1 MTSPTSAS
9 ANGSP
14 VASTNKRQPR
24 KGQFEY
30 KHGQRQHTYD
40 REKAPYPLAY
50 SKHVLEL
57 ESIDMRLVHHMNNG
71 SVSFVDFS
79 DENWTGD
86 GGVAAPE
93 RSLDLGC
100 GTGAWVI
107 DAAKQW
113 PDCDF
118 VGFDLVDIQIP
129 LKSLPQEYAS
139 IAERISWVHGNFL
152 TNKLPFE
159 DDEFDHVHI
168 HAIAQGVPENKWG
181 ILFEEI
187 NRILR
192 PGGVVEIMENDVIF
206 PRLPKWFTAPLRAR
220 PRRSTSVHYPDGT
233 HRGLYPSD
241 PDTLSTPHDHALLE
255 SLYKSVFESRF
266 INQNPTAILP
276 SYFTTYFRHVTLGPV
291 ISFFM
296 PPLPPLQPLPPQ
308 IITSYV
314 IGPDSDTLDP
324 RTSTVF
330 PSPNEVRPTSLSFS
344 SASTGSTA
352 DSSQVSSLFM
362 GSRKKSSSVS
372 TYDSTAPSN
381 GIPDPPKTPAPF
393 KNFVLDMGMDGEEP
407 AVSPD
412 RIPLRNQLTLL
423 NERSLA
429 MHLYRS
435 YQIVLACQEEMWEEL
450 KDRIRNRKD
459 ELKPFGWDD
468 DEELEEL
475 QSRKKFELLIDRY
488 RTDMQTR
495 TALWCSLTGIG
506 WLFPPRE
513 PLSKAELIEEERIRA
528 AMMEART
535 FGDSDD
541 ETPVPC
547 RSLRVLVGY
556 KL

>member
-1 MTSPTSAS
+1 
-9 ANGSP
+9 
-14 VASTNKRQPR
+14 
-24 KGQFEY
+24 
-30 KHGQRQHTYD
+30 
-40 REKAPYPLAY
+40 
-50 SKHVLEL
+50 
-57 ESIDMRLVHHMNNG
+57 
-71 SVSFVDFS
+71 
-79 DENWTGD
+79 
-86 GGVAAPE
+86 
-93 RSLDLGC
+93 
-100 GTGAWVI
+100 
-107 DAAKQW
+107 
-113 PDCDF
+113 
-118 VGFDLVDIQIP
+118 
-129 LKSLPQEYAS
+129 
-139 IAERISWVHGNFL
+139 
-152 TNKLPFE
+152 
-159 DDEFDHVHI
+159 
-168 HAIAQGVPENKWG
+168 
-181 ILFEEI
+181 
-187 NRILR
+187 
-192 PGGVVEIMENDVIF
+192 
-206 PRLPKWFTAPLRAR
+206 
-220 PRRSTSVHYPDGT
+220 
-233 HRGLYPSD
+233 
-241 PDTLSTPHDHALLE
+241 
-255 SLYKSVFESRF
+255 
-266 INQNPTAILP
+266 
-276 SYFTTYFRHVTLGPV
+276 
-291 ISFFM
+291 M

-488 RTDMQTR
+488 RTLVVHTHIF
-495 TALWCSLTGIG
+495 ALC
-506 WLFPPRE
+506 
-513 PLSKAELIEEERIRA
+513 
-528 AMMEART
+528 
-535 FGDSDD
+535 
-541 ETPVPC
+541 
-547 RSLRVLVGY
+547 
-556 KL
+556 